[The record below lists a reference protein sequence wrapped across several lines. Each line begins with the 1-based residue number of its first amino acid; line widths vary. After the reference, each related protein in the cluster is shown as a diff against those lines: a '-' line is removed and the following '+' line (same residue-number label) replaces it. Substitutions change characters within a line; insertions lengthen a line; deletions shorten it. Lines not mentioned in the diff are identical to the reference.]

1 MREGHFHQSLRH
13 KNIDYRRG
21 CFFVTMQV
29 MHNASLL
36 GAIQRDAGNDA
47 DGAKF
52 TSSVEGLKSLAPRM
66 FENLSMSLIF

>member
-1 MREGHFHQSLRH
+1 M
-13 KNIDYRRG
+13 
-21 CFFVTMQV
+21 TMQV

-52 TSSVEGLKSLAPRM
+52 PSSVEGLKSLAPRCVK
-66 FENLSMSLIF
+66 NLSMSLIF